1 MFLTAL
7 TATFLPSSCL
17 GDLMELPFFTV
28 VPMKSAPFS
37 EVEAAPFATALT
49 GTFLDWAI
57 SRDVVL
63 LKPNWNW
70 PETTPGTI
78 AAPPW
83 AGVISSLRPRF
94 S

>member
-1 MFLTAL
+1 MLLSAL
-7 TATFLPSSCL
+7 TATFLPSNCL
-17 GDLMELPFFTV
+17 ADLIGLPFFTV
-28 VPMKSAPFS
+28 VPMKSAPS
-37 EVEAAPFATALT
+37 SAVEATPFATTLT
-49 GTFLDWAI
+49 GTFLDWAT

-83 AGVISSLRPRF
+83 AGVSSSLRPR
-94 S
+94 SE